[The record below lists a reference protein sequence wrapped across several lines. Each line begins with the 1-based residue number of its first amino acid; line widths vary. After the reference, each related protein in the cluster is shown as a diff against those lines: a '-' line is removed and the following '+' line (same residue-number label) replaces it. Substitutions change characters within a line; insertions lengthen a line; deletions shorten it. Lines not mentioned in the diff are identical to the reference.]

1 MPLGIKDK
9 EQLSKTVK
17 EFPVLCDKAAK
28 GFKEKDTGKAAT
40 RDVLC
45 RKVFLEI

>member
-1 MPLGIKDK
+1 MSLGIKDK

-17 EFPVLCDKAAK
+17 EFPVLYHKAAK